1 MANYVIYKL
10 RSDLNNYE
18 IIQNIYEEIK
28 ELINKGN
35 KHIVLDFEQVNSIN
49 SSAIGK
55 LLFLNNLITSKNGK
69 ISFIRVNDNLKKLF
83 NILLIDKLF
92 DFYDKESEIID

>member
-1 MANYVIYKL
+1 MPNYIVYKL
-10 RSDLNNYE
+10 KSDLNNYE
-18 IIQNIYEEIK
+18 IIQSIYEELK
-28 ELINKGN
+28 DLINKGN
-35 KHIVLDFEQVNSIN
+35 KHIVIDFENINSIN

-92 DFYDKESEIID
+92 DFYEKESEIID

>member
-1 MANYVIYKL
+1 MPNYIIYKL
-10 RSDLNNYE
+10 KSDLNNYE

-28 ELINKGN
+28 DLINKGS
-35 KHIVLDFEQVNSIN
+35 KHIVIDFETVNSIN

-69 ISFIRVNDNLKKLF
+69 ISFIRVNENLKKLF

-92 DFYDKESEIID
+92 DFYEKESEIID